1 MFEGEDETAKSF
13 AVSLDRTGDL
23 VNSIVEGESDNWAA
37 FENPTVTTVRGRHGV
52 KGFSLSPGLEIFC
65 VDVDYRLLQVQA
77 KGTITATSNT
87 NLTT

>member
-1 MFEGEDETAKSF
+1 MYEGEEEDPKSY
-13 AVSLDRTGDL
+13 AVSLDRTGAL
-23 VNSIVEGESDNWAA
+23 VRSINDGESDNWAA
-37 FENPTVTTVRGRHGV
+37 FDNASSTTVRGRHGV

-65 VDVDYRLLQVQA
+65 VDVDYRLLQLQA